1 MLIVTLA
8 DNYFAMLYKRM
19 PIEKES
25 PEEIGYDN
33 IKYNLSESSVT
44 DIKMSELNLSLNDLK
59 LEYIGHR
66 GKQELRDLII
76 KDYSNL
82 SKENVLLTNGAAGAL
97 FIINTSLLTA
107 EDHLIVVRPNYAT
120 NIEVPRTIGC
130 SISFIDLHFEN
141 AWKLD
146 PQKITA
152 AIQPNTKLISITSPH
167 NPTGMLMSEEEI
179 NSIISIAEQHN
190 IYLLIDETYRDTCF
204 KTPYPVTATKS
215 NQVISVSSLSKAF
228 GLPGLRMG
236 WLITQD
242 EILLERFL
250 AAKEMIYISNSA
262 LDEEVAYQFYLDK
275 EKFATTINQKAMIN
289 FQLLKEWL
297 KKETRM
303 EAILP
308 QGGVV
313 CFPRLKKDLNIDT
326 AKFYSML
333 MNKFQTMVGPGHW
346 FEMPDSYMR
355 IGFGWTDDLIF
366 KQGLGNISAA
376 ITESLL

>member
-1 MLIVTLA
+1 
-8 DNYFAMLYKRM
+8 MLYKRM

-66 GKQELRDLII
+66 GKTELRELIV
-76 KDYSNL
+76 KDCSNL
-82 SKENVLLTNGAAGAL
+82 NKENVLLTNGAAGAL
-97 FIINTSLLTA
+97 FIINSSLLTA

-130 SISFIDLHFEN
+130 SISFIDLCFEE
-141 AWKLD
+141 AWRLD
-146 PQKITA
+146 PQKIAA
-152 AIQPNTKLISITSPH
+152 AIQSNTKLISITSPH

-190 IYLLIDETYRDTCF
+190 IHLLIDETYRDTCF
-204 KTPYPVTATKS
+204 ETPYSVTAAKS
-215 NQVISVSSLSKAF
+215 KQVISVSSLSKAF

-242 EILLERFL
+242 ETMMERFL

-262 LDEEVAYQFYLDK
+262 LDEEVAYQFYIEK
-275 EKFATTINQKAMIN
+275 EKFATKINQKAMIN

-297 KKETRM
+297 QKETRV

-308 QGGVV
+308 EGGVV
-313 CFPRLKKDLNIDT
+313 CFPRFKEDLNIDT
-326 AKFYSML
+326 AKFYNTL
-333 MNKFQTMVGPGHW
+333 MNIYQTMVGPGHW

-355 IGFGWTDDLIF
+355 IGFGWTDNIIF
-366 KQGLGNISAA
+366 KQGLENISAA
-376 ITESLL
+376 IDESLMQ